1 MAPPAECTDLPDA
14 DELRVFCRLDL
25 SLVTLA
31 LLLLERFPFPSGLSS
46 PWTASA
52 RDFAGASLACCAC
65 CTCRACCRRSSSRSV
80 TPCASSVC
88 LITVDTGGR
97 IIVVERGHSPAL
109 VHSLGAPPLR
119 ESRAAAAAPNPR
131 RAHVC
136 PVSARG
142 GLTGAYLHPA
152 LRRVEPRRT
161 DGGLRVCA
169 KRREIST
176 LRAPGVL

>member
-25 SLVTLA
+25 SLGTLA
-31 LLLLERFPFPSGLSS
+31 LLLLERFPFPSGLSL

-52 RDFAGASLACCAC
+52 RDFAGASLACC
-65 CTCRACCRRSSSRSV
+65 ACCRRSSSRSV

-97 IIVVERGHSPAL
+97 IIVVERRHSPAL
-109 VHSLGAPPLR
+109 VRSLGAPPLR

-131 RAHVC
+131 CAHVC

-142 GLTGAYLHPA
+142 GLTGASLHPA
-152 LRRVEPRRT
+152 LRRVEPRRS
-161 DGGLRVCA
+161 DGGPR
-169 KRREIST
+169 
-176 LRAPGVL
+176 